1 MTAYNR
7 EQYIGFAIE
16 SVLASTFKDFEFII
30 VDDHSTDQTLSVIK
44 QYAAKDN
51 RIRYFVN
58 EHNLGDYPNR
68 NYAASLASGKYLKY
82 VDSDDYIY
90 PNGLE
95 IMVSGMERNPQAAWG
110 ISSLQPDNTIP
121 FPFVL
126 DPKGSYNYHFFGPG
140 LFHKGPLAVIIKK
153 ETFDSTGPFSTQRMI
168 SDTDLWYKLALK
180 HPVVLFQDGVVW
192 QRRHPNQELSDQKNY
207 ITAGEKLKWKYLLS
221 EDCLLTREQVSKVKS
236 GRIRRYT
243 GFIASGLK
251 KFDFELVKIYVKCL
265 LYVIRIKV

>member
-221 EDCLLTREQVSKVKS
+221 EDCLLTREQVRKVKS